1 MVDALASGASGRK
14 AVEVRVL
21 SWAPIPLRSIL
32 DVPAALRWCAV
43 RRDFTRISAILG
55 RAEARLS
62 GAKVNPTHVSREQQY
77 AEDQV
82 FDALKFMGLA
92 SF

>member
-1 MVDALASGASGRK
+1 M
-14 AVEVRVL
+14 
-21 SWAPIPLRSIL
+21 
-32 DVPAALRWCAV
+32 
-43 RRDFTRISAILG
+43 
-55 RAEARLS
+55 S